1 LPQIEPTSA
10 VLERRGV
17 MILLKQRETR
27 YMARE
32 EKNTTHQKKKKKKSK
47 IKLKIWGQNKNKTN

>member
-1 LPQIEPTSA
+1 
-10 VLERRGV
+10 

-32 EKNTTHQKKKKKKSK
+32 EKNTTHQKKKKKKKTKKKKKKKKKSN
-47 IKLKIWGQNKNKTN
+47 LKVKMVGAYCNQVNL